1 MRFKM
6 KSIIGNKFNKLII
19 LLRERAIFLYLV
31 AKHQDTPMNLRLA
44 VGALLF
50 YIVLPFDI
58 IPDSFFGV
66 GIIDDILVWQLIT
79 TYVFNNV
86 PANVKQECWPLAQK
100 QSRFFKKIFYIVL
113 FWIVLM
119 IISLL
124 LMIWS
129 LLR

>member
-1 MRFKM
+1 M
-6 KSIIGNKFNKLII
+6 KSIIGNKFNKLI

-58 IPDSFFGV
+58 IPILFSAWELLMIF
-66 GIIDDILVWQLIT
+66 LVWQLIT

-119 IISLL
+119 IISLMM
-124 LMIWS
+124 MIWS